1 MSTVELHG
9 QAVRQAWVQK
19 GRARE
24 RDSSA
29 TGVKVVELVSIAV
42 LITAAALWPV
52 VAPFDLVTRFVVALG
67 AVVMRVPSV
76 TGLDQDP
83 LTVIETG
90 DWVKVDGDRGIV
102 QVTKK
107 A

>member
-67 AVVMRVPSV
+67 AVVMIPQAFHARSYAVAASAIPFITS
-76 TGLDQDP
+76 LA
-83 LTVIETG
+83 
-90 DWVKVDGDRGIV
+90 WRGA
-102 QVTKK
+102 K
-107 A
+107 AAH